1 MESAHNID
9 PASNLIG
16 LTNIPEGSLISGLP
30 CVILLN
36 AGFLHR
42 VGPNRLN
49 TDLARRLAK
58 ANFASLRMDLSGLG
72 DSMSGS
78 ATMED
83 REIVSQ
89 DLDKAMEFMQKN
101 YGLQTFILVGLCSGA
116 NDTAIKAIADDR
128 VVGLLN
134 IDGVGYRTKRFY
146 INYVFQHLLRRAI
159 QPSRWKRLLDRF
171 NAKKKESD
179 AGQAGQNSFLTNNA
193 AYTDWTCEQSGEHIQ
208 ALATRGVQM
217 HFIYTGGVTGYY
229 NYRQQFW
236 DMFKDYDFKGM
247 ASTSY
252 FPVTDHLNMLQ
263 HHRDDMQQDM
273 VDWAKRSFTSA

>member
-9 PASNLIG
+9 PATNLIG
-16 LTNIPEGSLISGLP
+16 LTNIPDGSLISGLP
-30 CVILLN
+30 CVILIN

-58 ANFASLRMDLSGLG
+58 ENFASLRMDLSGLG
-72 DSMSGS
+72 DSMSGP
-78 ATMED
+78 ATLED
-83 REIVSQ
+83 RQIISQ

-101 YGLQTFILVGLCSGA
+101 YGLHKYILVGLCSGA
-116 NDTAIKAIADDR
+116 NDTAIKAIADER

-146 INYVFQHLLRRAI
+146 VNYVLQHLLRRAI
-159 QPSRWKRLLDRF
+159 QPERWKRLLNRF
-171 NAKKKESD
+171 KEKSQSLEAK
-179 AGQAGQNSFLTNNA
+179 QAVRGPLLANNT
-193 AYTDWTCEQSGEHIQ
+193 AYTDWSCEQSGEYIQ
-208 ALATRGVQM
+208 TLAQRGVLM

-236 DMFKDYDFKGM
+236 DMFSAYNLKGM

-252 FPVTDHLNMLQ
+252 FPATDHLNMLQ
-263 HHRDDMQQDM
+263 HHRNEMQQDII
-273 VDWAKRSFTSA
+273 DWAKRSF

>member
-9 PASNLIG
+9 PATNLIG
-16 LTNIPEGSLISGLP
+16 LTNIPEGSLISGKP

-58 ANFASLRMDLSGLG
+58 VNFASLRMDLSGLG
-72 DSMSGS
+72 DSMTGS
-78 ATMED
+78 ATLDD

-116 NDTAIKAIADDR
+116 NDTAIKALADER

-146 INYVFQHLLRRAI
+146 INYVFQHLLRRSI
-159 QPSRWKRLLDRF
+159 QPSRWKRLLNRF
-171 NAKKKESD
+171 KAKSQPPEE
-179 AGQAGQNSFLTNNA
+179 GQAVQGSVLANNT
-193 AYTDWTCEQSGEHIQ
+193 AYTEWSREQSGENIQ
-208 ALATRGVQM
+208 TLAQRGVLM

-236 DMFKDYDFKGM
+236 DIFSDFDFEGKV
-247 ASTSY
+247 STNY

-263 HHRDDMQQDM
+263 HHRDEMQQDI
-273 VDWAKRSFTSA
+273 VDWAKRSF

>member
-16 LTNIPEGSLISGLP
+16 VSNIPDGSLIAGLP

-49 TDLARRLAK
+49 TDLARQLAA

-72 DSMSGS
+72 DSMTRSGN
-78 ATMED
+78 AQD
-83 REIVSQ
+83 CQIVSE
-89 DLDKAMEFMQKN
+89 DLDKAMEFMQSN
-101 YGLQTFILVGLCSGA
+101 YGIQKYVLVGLCSGA
-116 NDTAIKAIADDR
+116 NDTALKATTDER

-146 INYVFQHLLRRAI
+146 INYVFHHLLRRVL
-159 QPSRWKRLLDRF
+159 QFQRWKRLINRY
-171 NAKKKESD
+171 KYSREQRKQGK
-179 AGQAGQNSFLTNNA
+179 QNQGSILTSSV
-193 AYTDWTCEQSGEHIQ
+193 AYTDWSLEQSGQHFEQ
-208 ALATRGVQM
+208 LAKRGVRM
-217 HFIYTGGVTGYY
+217 HYIYTGGVSGFY

-236 DMFKDYDFKGM
+236 DMFSAYDFAGM

-252 FPVTDHLNMLQ
+252 FPATDHLNMLQ
-263 HHRDDMQQDM
+263 HHRDEVLDD
-273 VDWAKRSFTSA
+273 VVSWVKRSF